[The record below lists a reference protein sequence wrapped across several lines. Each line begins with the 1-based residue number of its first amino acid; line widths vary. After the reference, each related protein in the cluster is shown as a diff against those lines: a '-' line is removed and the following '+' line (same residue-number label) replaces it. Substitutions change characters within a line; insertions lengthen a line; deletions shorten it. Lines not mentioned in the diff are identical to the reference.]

1 MFLCEA
7 CVLYDMCRLS
17 HLLSSLA
24 CRLAPQ
30 ASGAFLSGAF
40 AFENVPEEISK
51 PVLFWLYSAI
61 FDCFDDND
69 RISRG

>member
-40 AFENVPEEISK
+40 AFENVPEEMLRDSQK
-51 PVLFWLYSAI
+51 PFFLGYIRLYLTVLTTMT
-61 FDCFDDND
+61 
-69 RISRG
+69 G